1 MRNAG
6 CTSCTSCTRCV
17 KRTNRANYARFR
29 RGGFTLIELMI
40 VVAIVGVL
48 AAIAIPQYQDYV
60 ARAQFTEALSLIS
73 GQKAPLAEFYS
84 EKGYCPDNSTNSVG
98 GIPAAPHIS
107 GKYVTSV
114 KVVPTTDS
122 ATPDSKDSKPSCS
135 LVATFADAD
144 ISVGLK
150 GQFVTVAMQHIDRG
164 PISWKCSTTVLQRY
178 APQTCDGKEKADAAT

>member
-6 CTSCTSCTRCV
+6 CTICTRCV
-17 KRTNRANYARFR
+17 KRTNRANYTRFR

-84 EKGYCPDNSTNSVG
+84 ENGVCPNNASNSVG
-98 GIPAAPHIS
+98 GIPAAAHIS
-107 GKYVTSV
+107 GKYVKSV
-114 KVVPTTDS
+114 VIVPTQGD
-122 ATPDSKDSKPSCS
+122 PNDDSKSSCS
-135 LVATFADAD
+135 LVAFFAEND
-144 ISVGLK
+144 ISFGLK
-150 GQFVTVAMQHIDRG
+150 GKIVTVAMMHIDRG
-164 PISWKCSTTVLQRY
+164 PISWRCSTTALQRY
-178 APQTCDGKEKADAAT
+178 APQTCDGNDKEGA